1 MAMWLLDKVSKNFL
15 VRCWRTRLAVVGRIR
30 VVRQRVVWLPS
41 EPAQFRPFSAPV
53 SGVGGLCNRMWNEWV
68 AKEPSV
74 NGLSHRRR
82 NFFVVRCE
90 KEPAVLC
97 YRWCDAAK
105 LMGSGGVVRGYDSLS
120 EASAACT

>member
-1 MAMWLLDKVSKNFL
+1 MDVTAEADENAKAMWLLDKVAKNFL
-15 VRCWRTRLAVVGRIR
+15 
-30 VVRQRVVWLPS
+30 VWLPS

-82 NFFVVRCE
+82 NFFVVRCGC
-90 KEPAVLC
+90 AL
-97 YRWCDAAK
+97 
-105 LMGSGGVVRGYDSLS
+105 LSLV
-120 EASAACT
+120 